1 MKSQEMREKILR
13 ELKEL
18 RKDLLEQFG
27 IEEITVFGSVARG
40 DCTPESDV
48 DIVILRMKEKNLF
61 LRFKAREFLEENL
74 GIKVDLGLYSA
85 LHPFI
90 RKRIKQE
97 MIRV

>member
-1 MKSQEMREKILR
+1 VKSQEMREEILR

-18 RKDLLEQFG
+18 KKDLLEQFG
-27 IEEITVFGSVARG
+27 IEEIAVFGSVARG